1 MAERLAQFKAEFFK
15 ALANPLRIRILD
27 SLRGGAK
34 AVNEISALLG
44 VTPTSASQQL
54 AILRSK
60 NLVLTTK
67 SGTTVYYEV
76 RNPKVFTLL
85 DVAREIFAGQLVDV
99 RQTLRELRAEVR
111 T

>member
-15 ALANPLRIRILD
+15 ALASPLRIRILD
-27 SLRGGAK
+27 TLRGGAK
-34 AVNEISALLG
+34 AVNEISTLLG
-44 VTPTSASQQL
+44 VAATAVSQQL
-54 AILRSK
+54 AVLRAK
-60 NLVLTTK
+60 NLVVATK

-76 RNPKVFTLL
+76 RNPKIFNLL

-99 RQTLRELRAEVR
+99 RQTLRELRSEAR